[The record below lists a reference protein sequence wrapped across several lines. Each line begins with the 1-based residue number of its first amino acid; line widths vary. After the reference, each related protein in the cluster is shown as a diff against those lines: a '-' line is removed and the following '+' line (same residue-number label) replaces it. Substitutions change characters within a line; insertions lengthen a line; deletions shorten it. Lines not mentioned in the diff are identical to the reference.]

1 MLWRALC
8 IRERFVPSP
17 RSGMPLGKRVSV
29 LPKEDKSV
37 ADGRP
42 AALLARAHPPNEIY
56 KLSPCKRSRASVVS
70 SSLPKAVKRT

>member
-37 ADGRP
+37 ADGPCR
-42 AALLARAHPPNEIY
+42 LLARTHPPNELY
-56 KLSPCKRSRASVVS
+56 KLSLCKRSRASVVS

>member
-1 MLWRALC
+1 MFDGRSIRSLSVTARKRPAGVMLWRALC

-37 ADGRP
+37 ADGLCRFAGKDP
-42 AALLARAHPPNEIY
+42 
-56 KLSPCKRSRASVVS
+56 SPE
-70 SSLPKAVKRT
+70 

>member
-37 ADGRP
+37 ADGPCR
-42 AALLARAHPPNEIY
+42 LLARTHPPNEIY
-56 KLSPCKRSRASVVS
+56 KLSPCKRSKASVVS

>member
-37 ADGRP
+37 ADGPCR
-42 AALLARAHPPNEIY
+42 LLARTHPPNELY

>member
-37 ADGRP
+37 AEGPIRIAGNGP
-42 AALLARAHPPNEIY
+42 SPNKI
-56 KLSPCKRSRASVVS
+56 
-70 SSLPKAVKRT
+70 

>member
-17 RSGMPLGKRVSV
+17 RSGMPLGKIVSV
-29 LPKEDKSV
+29 LQKKTNV
-37 ADGRP
+37 WRMGP
-42 AALLARAHPPNEIY
+42 AALLARAIPRMRFY

>member
-1 MLWRALC
+1 MLWRAVC

-37 ADGRP
+37 ADGPCRFAGKGP
-42 AALLARAHPPNEIY
+42 SPNEIY